1 MGPWGRERVEAHVVK
16 SLPVG
21 RALNPR
27 PQTFLGVTLTVM
39 ADMEAPRWV
48 KLGQ

>member
-39 ADMEAPRWV
+39 ADMKPWFI
-48 KLGQ
+48 L